1 MAMTD
6 TGNADFDR
14 LYLHSKPKRR
24 APEQALQRQIAQFL
38 DTALAGNTW
47 YSTIPLGGGGRV
59 RGAILRSMG
68 VKAGVPDMVVI
79 DAGRAIWLE
88 LKAPKGR
95 LSDEQ
100 TACHKLLRRAGC
112 AVYVIR
118 SLDEAIIALRE
129 CGVPLRIAEA
139 VG

>member
-1 MAMTD
+1 MV
-6 TGNADFDR
+6 
-14 LYLHSKPKRR
+14 RR

-38 DTALAGNTW
+38 DAALAGNAW
-47 YSTIPLGGGGRV
+47 YSTIPLGGGGKV
-59 RGAILRSMG
+59 RGAILHGMG

-79 DAGRAIWLE
+79 DAGRATWLE
-88 LKAPKGR
+88 LKASKGVT
-95 LSDEQ
+95 SDEQ
-100 TACHKLLRRAGC
+100 KACHTALRQAGC

-129 CGVPLRIAEA
+129 CGVPMRIAEA

>member
-1 MAMTD
+1 MA
-6 TGNADFDR
+6 
-14 LYLHSKPKRR
+14 RR

-38 DTALAGNTW
+38 DVALAGNAW

-59 RGAILRSMG
+59 RGAILRGMG
-68 VKAGVPDMVVI
+68 VKEGTPDMI
-79 DAGRAIWLE
+79 ILDAGRAIFLE
-88 LKAPKGR
+88 LKSLKGR
-95 LSDEQ
+95 VSPAQ
-100 TACHKLLRRAGC
+100 QVCHKSLRRAGC

-118 SLDEAIIALRE
+118 SLDETIIALRE